1 MGLWYENTNSK
12 SRFLL
17 LVLDFDG
24 PLVVPAQQG
33 EVSCQHPGATTIT
46 TAVDLDVGA
55 NDMDLIHALE
65 LAARRIYARRERG
78 L

>member
-1 MGLWYENTNSK
+1 MGLWYENANPK

-24 PLVVPAQQG
+24 LLAAPAQQG
-33 EVSCQHPGATTIT
+33 EVSCQHLGATTTT

-55 NDMDLIHALE
+55 NDMGLIHALE